1 MPEALIHSIPGIQ
14 GSAIDGLPAWVVL
27 APEGSGPTG
36 KRVRALRLLVV
47 EDDYFTAVQNQTAL
61 EQAGY
66 EVVGMAGSFAEAL
79 RLAEAERPDLVVM
92 DIRLVGAKDGVDAAT
107 EIMSRLSIPS
117 LFVSAFTDEA
127 TRRRAAPAQPLGWL
141 TKPFTVEQ
149 LVEGVRI
156 AAERLSSPKQ

>member
-1 MPEALIHSIPGIQ
+1 
-14 GSAIDGLPAWVVL
+14 
-27 APEGSGPTG
+27 
-36 KRVRALRLLVV
+36 
-47 EDDYFTAVQNQTAL
+47 
-61 EQAGY
+61 
-66 EVVGMAGSFAEAL
+66 
-79 RLAEAERPDLVVM
+79 M

-127 TRRRAAPAQPLGWL
+127 TRSRAAPAQPLGWL

-149 LVEGVRI
+149 LVESVQI